1 MKHSVAV
8 TSNFAFDQGAAAPC
22 GVICAGVWLR
32 HSQRRAAYGFAIAR
46 ANTRLPPN
54 GAIGFA
60 NTRLNPRRYR
70 LNANTRR
77 FFLLNTDVINV
88 SLPHIP

>member
-8 TSNFAFDQGAAAPC
+8 SSNFAFDQGAAAPC

-46 ANTRLPPN
+46 APIHAYPQTALSASPIR
-54 GAIGFA
+54 A
-60 NTRLNPRRYR
+60 
-70 LNANTRR
+70 
-77 FFLLNTDVINV
+77 
-88 SLPHIP
+88 